1 MIETSAATY
10 DVGGVLLERPFKIRR
25 LGHFG
30 LNAIRME
37 DCVRFYTEEL
47 GFRIS
52 DTNDMGARAERREE
66 IAPFGDARG
75 YFMRYG
81 TDHHS
86 FVVFNKRV
94 REHIDKLRKFAPG
107 VVMNQISWQV
117 GSLAEVMNGS
127 RWLRE
132 SGLEIQRV
140 GRDMPG
146 SNWHTYFYDTD
157 GHTNELYYGMEQIGW
172 DGRSK
177 PLSMHDRGF
186 REVTQ
191 LPQVP
196 EDEEVRSSAQR
207 GDDLDSGC
215 EFRDALTDAIYDV
228 EGIMLPRPFKVI
240 KGGPI
245 SLFVAD
251 VDAAARFYTQ
261 RLGMRVSEEIVW
273 DGRRCI
279 FLRVNTEHHS
289 IALYPIELR
298 ESLGLRPDST
308 TLAVGFQ
315 VGTYRQL
322 CDARAFL
329 AKRGARFVEVPAEI
343 HPGIDY
349 AFHVLDPDGQAV
361 QVYFAMEQIGWD
373 GQARPASSRPKVT
386 ANAWPATLAESADAY
401 AGETLLGP
409 LG

>member
-10 DVGGVLLERPFKIRR
+10 DVGGVRLERPFKIRR

-30 LNAIRME
+30 LNATRME

-47 GFRIS
+47 GLRVS
-52 DTNDMGARAERREE
+52 DVKNMGERAERPED
-66 IAPFGDARG
+66 IAAFGDPGG

-86 FVVFNKRV
+86 FVLFNRRV
-94 REHIDKLRKFAPG
+94 REATDKLRRFAPG
-107 VVMNQISWQV
+107 VVINQISWQV
-117 GSLAEVMNGS
+117 GSLAECMNGGN
-127 RWLRE
+127 WLAGE
-132 SGLEIQRV
+132 GIGMQRT

-146 SNWHTYFYDTD
+146 SNWHTYFYDPD

-172 DGRSK
+172 DGKSK
-177 PLSMHDRGF
+177 PISMWDFVHRV
-186 REVTQ
+186 E
-191 LPQVP
+191 PQMPQIP
-196 EDEEVRSSAQR
+196 EADELVGAAKR
-207 GDDLDSGC
+207 GDDLTAGSAL
-215 EFRDALTDAIYDV
+215 RDALPNAAYDV

-251 VDAAARFYTQ
+251 VEEATRFYTQ
-261 RLGMRVSEEIVW
+261 QMGMRLSEEAVW
-273 DGRRCI
+273 DGKRCA

-289 IALYPIELR
+289 MALYPVELR
-298 ESLGLRPDST
+298 ESLGMRADST
-308 TLAVGFQ
+308 TFAVGFQ

-329 AKRGARFVEVPAEI
+329 EQRGARFIEIPAEL
-343 HPGIDY
+343 HPGVDY

-361 QVYFAMEQIGWD
+361 QVYFSMEQIGWD
-373 GQARPASSRPKVT
+373 GQPRPAALRPKVRP
-386 ANAWPATLAESADAY
+386 NAWPAMLAEESDTY
-401 AGETLLGP
+401 GGETLLGP

>member
-1 MIETSAATY
+1 MIETKAATY
-10 DVGGVLLERPFKIRR
+10 DVGGVLLDRPFKIRR
-25 LGHFG
+25 IGHFG

-37 DCVRFYTEEL
+37 ECVRFYTEDF

-52 DTNDMGARAERREE
+52 DMNDMGKRAEKPEE
-66 IAPFGDARG
+66 IAGFGDPHG
-75 YFMRYG
+75 YFMRHG

-86 FVVFNKRV
+86 FVIFNRRV
-94 REHIDKLRKFAPG
+94 REHLDKIRKFAPG

-117 GSLAEVMNGS
+117 GSLSEVMNGS
-127 RWLRE
+127 RWLTDG
-132 SGLEIQRV
+132 GLEIQRV

-146 SNWHTYFYDTD
+146 SNWHTYFYDPA

-186 REVTQ
+186 RVMPE

-196 EDEEVRSSAQR
+196 EDDEIRTSAQR
-207 GDDLDSGC
+207 GDDLIAGS
-215 EFRDALTDAIYDV
+215 EIRDALPGTAYNV

-240 KGGPI
+240 KVGPV
-245 SLFVAD
+245 SLFVED
-251 VDAAARFYTQ
+251 VEAVANFYTGN
-261 RLGMRVSEEIVW
+261 LGLRISEETIW
-273 DGRRCI
+273 NGKRCV
-279 FLRVNTEHHS
+279 FLRANTEHHT

-298 ESLGLRPDST
+298 EKLGLRQDST
-308 TLAVGFQ
+308 TLSVAFQ
-315 VGTYRQL
+315 VGSYRQL
-322 CDARAFL
+322 CDAREFL
-329 AKRGARFVEVPAEI
+329 AKRGGRFVEIPAAL

-361 QVYFAMEQIGWD
+361 QVYFSMEQIGWD
-373 GQARPASSRPKVT
+373 GKPRPAASRPSVVPG
-386 ANAWPATLAESADAY
+386 AWPATLSDQPDMY
-401 AGETLLGP
+401 GGETLLGP

>member
-1 MIETSAATY
+1 MIETTTQTY

-30 LNAIRME
+30 LNAIKME
-37 DCVRFYTEEL
+37 ECVRFYTEEL

-52 DTNDMGARAERREE
+52 DRNDFSKRAEHPEE
-66 IAPFGDARG
+66 IAAFGDPHG
-75 YFMRYG
+75 YFMRHG

-86 FVVFNKRV
+86 FVIFNKRV
-94 REHIDKLRKFAPG
+94 REHLDKLRKFSPG

-117 GSLAEVMNGS
+117 GSLSEVMNGS
-127 RWLRE
+127 RWLTE
-132 SGLEIQRV
+132 EGMEIQRV

-146 SNWHTYFYDTD
+146 SNWHTYFYDTE

-186 REVTQ
+186 RQMPE
-191 LPQVP
+191 LPQIP

-207 GDDLDSGC
+207 GDDLDSGS
-215 EFRDALTDAIYDV
+215 EFRDALPGKDYDV

-240 KGGPI
+240 KCGPI
-245 SLFVAD
+245 SLFMRD
-251 VDAAARFYTQ
+251 VDAATRFYTDQ
-261 RLGMRVSEEIVW
+261 LGLRVSEETVW
-273 DGRRCI
+273 NGKRCV
-279 FLRVNTEHHS
+279 FLRANTEHHT

-298 ESLGLRPDST
+298 ETLGLRPDST
-308 TLAVGFQ
+308 TLAVSFQ
-315 VGTYRQL
+315 VGSYRQL
-322 CDARAFL
+322 CEAREFL
-329 AKRGARFVEVPAEI
+329 AKRGARFVEIPAAL

-361 QVYFAMEQIGWD
+361 QVYFSMEQIGWD
-373 GQARPASSRPKVT
+373 GQARPAALRPNVVAGK
-386 ANAWPATLAESADAY
+386 WPATLSDQPDVY
-401 AGETLLGP
+401 GGETLLGP